1 MLFGNIALFSS
12 VASLKIMKTLE
23 LESNNNL
30 FLYEWECGRLKN
42 CNVNYIRIQVARVQD
57 R

>member
-1 MLFGNIALFSS
+1 MLFGNIALFNS

-30 FLYEWECGRLKN
+30 FLYVCECGRLTN
-42 CNVNYIRIQVARVQD
+42 CNVDYIRIQVARVQD
-57 R
+57 K